1 MMSPTRGK
9 HSAKRGRATKRSRN
23 RQQSQ
28 NAAPS
33 YYIHH
38 TDKDMLLLI
47 SSNHDLDETVCVRKR
62 CRVGTS
68 MDKGAVTTDFGWGSI
83 IPVEILHRVF
93 RFLVDSEGAVPVL
106 CRLSQV
112 CSLWRQVASSL
123 DLWRRVTVSRCWVL
137 PGAKDKPKIQKRVTE
152 TMEALIQQRLPQV
165 SDFSLHQW
173 KSSVSFV
180 LQNLSQSCPLLTSLT
195 LSHCS
200 QVTVEDLLSI
210 GRCCPQIQNLNL
222 QNSKVQLN
230 AVYRFLEMFGA
241 RLRRLFLS
249 YSVQM
254 NTIMAGIASGW
265 CPELRLLEV
274 DLPLESVIM
283 DLQLPIEGLQ
293 ASCPSLEVL
302 RLLNVSWQARPVPR
316 TSTGA
321 SGFPE
326 LQELCLATSRYS
338 SVNDNVCQRLLKD
351 SSKLRVLDL
360 RGCYKISPK
369 GLSELPCTDVEHLFL
384 GLYCSTMVS
393 SSMVSGS
400 HLLTRKWGHSLQELD
415 LTSQGYTEEDLAQ
428 ALHNLTGGSGA
439 GNDTLRSLNLSG
451 TRATPHAVR
460 DVLSCQ
466 ALTHLD
472 LSSCRNIPRG
482 LKRVYR
488 GREDLELCLA
498 DLTKKLQEAEEQ

>member
-1 MMSPTRGK
+1 MSSARGK
-9 HSAKRGRATKRSRN
+9 HSAKRGRSTKRSRN

-28 NAAPS
+28 NAASS

-112 CSLWRQVASSL
+112 CRLWRQVASSL
-123 DLWRRVTVSRCWVL
+123 DLWHRVTVSRCWVL
-137 PGAKDKPKIQKRVTE
+137 PGAKDKPKSQKRVTE
-152 TMEALIQQRLPQV
+152 TMETLIQQRSVQV
-165 SDFSLHQW
+165 FLRC
-173 KSSVSFV
+173 SSV
-180 LQNLSQSCPLLTSLT
+180 P
-195 LSHCS
+195 
-200 QVTVEDLLSI
+200 
-210 GRCCPQIQNLNL
+210 
-222 QNSKVQLN
+222 
-230 AVYRFLEMFGA
+230 
-241 RLRRLFLS
+241 
-249 YSVQM
+249 
-254 NTIMAGIASGW
+254 
-265 CPELRLLEV
+265 
-274 DLPLESVIM
+274 
-283 DLQLPIEGLQ
+283 DLQ
-293 ASCPSLEVL
+293 VL

-351 SSKLRVLDL
+351 SRKLRVLDL

-498 DLTKKLQEAEEQ
+498 DLTKKIQEAEEQ